1 MVRIAITR
9 EKKEKKDMVKRDGKR
24 NWLVFVVILLGLFGS
39 LASAA
44 GTDSAS
50 ATTATQEKISIVPEP
65 VTLLVLVAGLML
77 FSWKRTQKT
86 RSRAA
91 VTGTRD

>member
-1 MVRIAITR
+1 MVN
-9 EKKEKKDMVKRDGKR
+9 RDGKW

-44 GTDSAS
+44 DTDSAAVV
-50 ATTATQEKISIVPEP
+50 ATGEKISIIPEP
-65 VTLLVLVAGLML
+65 VTLLVLVAGLVL

-86 RSRAA
+86 KSRA
-91 VTGTRD
+91 VVIGTRD